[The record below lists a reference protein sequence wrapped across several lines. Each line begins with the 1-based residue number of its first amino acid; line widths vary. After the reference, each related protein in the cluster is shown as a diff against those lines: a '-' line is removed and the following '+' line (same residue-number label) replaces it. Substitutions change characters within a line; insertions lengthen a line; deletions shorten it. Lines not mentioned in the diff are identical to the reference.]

1 MSKAPQNL
9 VLEQLRL
16 IRSDIAEVRSELSG
30 RIDSLS
36 ERVENIDTQLQGL
49 TYVMTT
55 AVGSLVMEN
64 KDIKQRI
71 EVLEGAR

>member
-1 MSKAPQNL
+1 MSKEPQNL

-16 IRSDIAEVRSELSG
+16 IRSDIAEVKDDLAG
-30 RIDSLS
+30 LT

-55 AVGSLVMEN
+55 AVGSLVMEM
-64 KDIKQRI
+64 KDIKQRV
-71 EVLEGAR
+71 EVLERAQ